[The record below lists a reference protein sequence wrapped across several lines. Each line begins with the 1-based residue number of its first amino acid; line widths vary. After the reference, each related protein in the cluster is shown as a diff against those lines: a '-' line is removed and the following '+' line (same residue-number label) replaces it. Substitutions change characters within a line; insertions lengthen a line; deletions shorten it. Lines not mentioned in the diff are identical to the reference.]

1 MPRPPA
7 SSPEALQRMR
17 RQRRRDTAPEVA
29 LRAVLHRAGLR
40 FRVER
45 HVLAGLRRR
54 ADIVFGPAK
63 VVVFV
68 DGCFWHRCPLHAS
81 APQSNAEWWQDK
93 LTRNVE
99 RDRDTDAVLTAAGWA
114 VIRVWEHEDA
124 KEAAGV
130 IADLVRA
137 RRSRH

>member
-1 MPRPPA
+1 
-7 SSPEALQRMR
+7 
-17 RQRRRDTAPEVA
+17 
-29 LRAVLHRAGLR
+29 
-40 FRVER
+40 VER
-45 HVLAGLRRR
+45 HVLAGLRRQ

-68 DGCFWHRCPLHAS
+68 D
-81 APQSNAEWWQDK
+81 
-93 LTRNVE
+93 
-99 RDRDTDAVLTAAGWA
+99 DTDALLTAAGWA

-124 KEAAGV
+124 EEAADV